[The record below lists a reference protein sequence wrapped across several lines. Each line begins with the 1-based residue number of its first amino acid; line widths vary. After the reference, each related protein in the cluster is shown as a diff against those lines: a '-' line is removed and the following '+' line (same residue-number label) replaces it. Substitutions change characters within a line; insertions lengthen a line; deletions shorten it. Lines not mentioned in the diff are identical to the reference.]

1 MAMDDKN
8 ACAPGEKP
16 AAATTGKKS

>member
-16 AAATTGKKS
+16 AAAPAGKKS